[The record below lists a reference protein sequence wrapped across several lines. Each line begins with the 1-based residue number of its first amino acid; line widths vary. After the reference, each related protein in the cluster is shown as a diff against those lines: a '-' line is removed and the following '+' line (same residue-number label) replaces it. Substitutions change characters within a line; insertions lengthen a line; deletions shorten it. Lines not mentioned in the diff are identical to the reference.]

1 MNRLNHI
8 VKHISSSNEDLDHTA
23 LQKADCSIETNEYG
37 GFLIAKVLLSEGVK
51 CIFTLTGG
59 HISPMLVGCNKLGIK
74 VIDVRDEVT
83 TVFAADAVGRLTGKP
98 GIAMVTA
105 GPGLTNTITAV
116 KNAQMAESPCIV
128 FGGASHSSFPISISK
143 MTIFPISIQCH
154 IMIFHFHFILKMT
167 TKKRCNIDAA
177 QRTRF
182 FTGH

>member
-8 VKHISSSNEDLDHTA
+8 VKHISSNDGNVNSIA
-23 LQKADCSIETNEYG
+23 LEKADCSIETNEYG

-116 KNAQMAESPCIV
+116 KNAQMAESPCVI
-128 FGGASHSSFPISISK
+128 FGGLCTSPYL
-143 MTIFPISIQCH
+143 IFVLLSLI
-154 IMIFHFHFILKMT
+154 
-167 TKKRCNIDAA
+167 
-177 QRTRF
+177 
-182 FTGH
+182 

>member
-8 VKHISSSNEDLDHTA
+8 VKHISSNDGNVNSTA
-23 LQKADCSIETNEYG
+23 LDKADCSIETNEYG

-116 KNAQMAESPCIV
+116 KNAQMAESPCVI
-128 FGGASHSSFPISISK
+128 FGGLCTSPYPILCCYLSSEFLQKKKYK
-143 MTIFPISIQCH
+143 MH
-154 IMIFHFHFILKMT
+154 
-167 TKKRCNIDAA
+167 
-177 QRTRF
+177 
-182 FTGH
+182 